1 MYTVNKQNYQSNDLT
16 SEDFSNNDRMFC
28 KINQSDSFAGS
39 FCSSLS
45 ACIQSMPLGGRMIKQ
60 KSTEGK
66 GKFSASTENFEPQL
80 KVQNMLWKHL
90 RQIFEGTKC

>member
-45 ACIQSMPLGGRMIKQ
+45 ACIQSMPLGRRMIKQ
-60 KSTEGK
+60 KSAEGK
-66 GKFSASTENFEPQL
+66 GKFSAI